1 MPYRKYTG
9 NTGFKGDYTGA
20 SGLYFGGVYEELHDL
35 LLSNGKTAVFH
46 AQGFLI
52 RPNLDKEKRAVAK
65 KFGEPSLLGRSSTCF
80 MQRSTAF
87 ALACF
92 FVTPSIASEA

>member
-52 RPNLDKEKRAVAK
+52 RPNLDKENRAVAK
-65 KFGEPSLLGRSSTCF
+65 KFGEPFISFGAVFYLLYA
-80 MQRSTAF
+80 AF
-87 ALACF
+87 NCICPCMF
-92 FVTPSIASEA
+92 FRNSFDRI